1 MRQLLVLACLFA
13 ATWSSCSEEPGT
25 GFSQIAEK
33 PPLADT
39 LVAIFHELK
48 AAALSDR
55 ANDLVSLLDSA
66 EARRLRRVC
75 GHYSLPGLRQYL
87 ESRFAGWP
95 DPDTLTFEALTFQP
109 PYARIAFAGA
119 GSQMGRRDERVRF
132 TFLLFR
138 QVSDNWRLTGVST
151 LEKDRYDRYGTSVS
165 FLETELPS
173 SLRFPRLF

>member
-1 MRQLLVLACLFA
+1 VRRLLVLVCLFA
-13 ATWSSCSEEPGT
+13 ASWSGCSEEPGT
-25 GFSQIAEK
+25 EVSQIGEK

-55 ANDLVSLLDSA
+55 ANDLVNFLDSA

-75 GHYSLPGLRQYL
+75 GYYSLPGLRQYL

-95 DPDTLTFEALTFQP
+95 DPDTLTLEDFTFQP

-119 GSQMGRRDERVRF
+119 GSQIGRREERVRF

-138 QVSDNWRLTGVST
+138 QVSASWRLAAVSS
-151 LEKDRYDRYGTSVS
+151 LEKDRYDRYGTQLS